1 MATARA
7 QDTVQ
12 DSKSSKS
19 PKSIDKKLVDA
30 IARALVAGA
39 LPGETD
45 GFEKGDR
52 TAAATLALAAL
63 AERAPGR
70 VAMASETGNDA
81 SGRRLM
87 RLAIVNDDMPFLV
100 DSIAATV
107 AAHDLDIYRVLH
119 PVLEVKRDGAAL
131 VGLGGTGA
139 RAGSGSNA
147 RESLVY
153 LDIERADA
161 RGRRDLL
168 AAVETNLGHVRAAVR
183 DWSAMKDAMAR
194 DIAALEHDGDIQEG
208 AALLAWM
215 LDRNLTQLG
224 HVRFAADGTMSDA
237 LGLASL
243 IGDAALAPHSRQK
256 AIDWLKTHDAP
267 LLVKSNFISTVHR
280 RAPLDLIIL
289 PTLDAK
295 GRDGLSIHM
304 GLWTSAALSAAP
316 DEIPVLRQRLA
327 ALEAKYGFDPAGHAG
342 KALTH
347 ALTALP
353 HDLLIGIGADSLE
366 EVSLTAMS
374 LADRP
379 RPRLLL
385 ARDALDRQM
394 FAFVWL
400 PRDELSTA
408 RRVAIGDMLAEACG
422 GTMLN
427 WSIDLGDSGVA
438 LIRYT
443 FDRRGSQLR
452 ANGQALDRQLET
464 MVRGWGPSVEASLG
478 ERGDA
483 GRAARLAIRYAGAF
497 PLPYRLGAGPA
508 EAALDIERLHALA
521 DADQRGVR
529 IYRNAGDAPDRLR
542 LKLYSLTP
550 VMLSDAVPALEN
562 FGFRVVE
569 EVSTALADDLGHMH
583 RFVLDLAADVA
594 ADVLTRAAIVEVTV
608 ASVLEGAAEDDRF
621 NELLIAVALAP
632 KSVILFRALF
642 RYLRQTG
649 LTYGLSTVADA
660 LLHEPDIA
668 RAIVD
673 LFDARHDPASG
684 GKKAAAA
691 ADAADAVIEAK
702 LAQVAAID
710 EDRILRLFRAVVMA
724 TLRTNFFAPAAAEAI
739 AFKFDSA
746 LVPGLP
752 APVPWREIFVY
763 SPRVEGIH
771 LRAGPVAR
779 GGLRWSDR
787 RDDFR
792 TEILGLMKAQRVKNA
807 VIVPTGAKG
816 GFFPKALPDPST
828 NRELWMAEGTETY
841 RIFIRTLLSITD
853 NIVENV
859 VIHPESVVILDGEDP
874 YFVVAADKGTASF
887 SDVANAIALERNFWL
902 GDAFASGGSVGYDHK
917 AMAITA
923 KGAWIS
929 VQRHFAELGVDV
941 QSEPVRVVGCGDM
954 SGDVFGN
961 GMLLS
966 HSLKIV
972 AAFDH
977 RHIFLDPDPGP
988 AVSWKERARMFAL
1001 PRSSWADY
1009 DAKLISKGGG
1019 VFARSLK
1026 SIRIS
1031 EQMQKVLGVTTASFD
1046 PAALIVAILKSPVDL
1061 IWFGG
1066 IGTYLKAASEP
1077 NSTVGDPANDS
1088 NRINA
1093 EDVRARVV
1101 GEGANLGVTQAARI
1115 AFSLNGGRINTDFI
1129 DNSAG
1134 VDCSDH
1140 EVNIKIALNGEV
1152 ASGDLTMPRRNALLV
1167 KMTDQVAGLVLEDN
1181 RLQTLALSIAER
1193 GGAAAIPSL
1202 IRLVET
1208 FESSGRLD
1216 RAVEGLPVN
1225 EILNRRAQDG
1235 HGLTRPEL
1243 AVLLATA
1250 KLALQAAIEN
1260 SDVALD
1266 PAMIPELLSA
1276 FPVQMRKGAHA
1287 VAIEHHRLRGEIVAT
1302 KIANRLINRLG
1313 LTHPFELAE
1322 EEGAALG
1329 DIAAAFVV
1337 VEQLY
1342 KLGDLWSA
1350 IDAADTTESARLML
1364 FEQVAVE
1371 VRAQMA
1377 DLLRNA
1383 IVGRSIGEAVTALT
1397 PGIALLDKGTGDL
1410 IRDELRT
1417 QSRDFERRLTEAGA
1431 PKKLVDRVVHLAELD
1446 GAIGLAS
1453 LASRAGVETV
1463 ALTQAFTQL
1472 GAALGL
1478 DWAQGTAMRLQ
1489 PIDPWER
1496 LLIAGLARDF
1506 QQMRLEFLARDT
1518 GNPQQRV
1525 TDWLATQANRV
1536 QQFSHLIDR
1545 ARIVAAPSAAMLAQ
1559 IAGQARV
1566 LLGR

>member
-7 QDTVQ
+7 H
-12 DSKSSKS
+12 DSSQNLTSH
-19 PKSIDKKLVDA
+19 DKKLIDA
-30 IARALVAGA
+30 IAKTLVAGA
-39 LPGETD
+39 LPGETA
-45 GFEKGDR
+45 GFGKADR
-52 TAAATLALAAL
+52 IAAGTLALAAL
-63 AERAPGR
+63 NKRPRGK
-70 VAMASETGNDA
+70 VSMAAETGNDA
-81 SGRRLM
+81 SGKRLM

-107 AAHDLDIYRVLH
+107 AAHNLAIYRVLH
-119 PVLEVKRDGAAL
+119 PLIEVTRDGATL
-131 VGLGGTGA
+131 TGFGGDT
-139 RAGSGSNA
+139 RDHV
-147 RESLVY
+147 RESLIYMDV
-153 LDIERADA
+153 ERADA
-161 RGRRDLL
+161 RGRRELL
-168 AAVETNLGHVRAAVR
+168 AAIETNLGHVRAAVR
-183 DWSAMKDAMAR
+183 DWGAMKAAMAS
-194 DIAALEHDGDIQEG
+194 DAAGLEASGKAPEG
-208 AALLAWM
+208 AALLAWL
-215 LDRNLTQLG
+215 LDRNLTLIG
-224 HVRFAADGTMSDA
+224 SGRFAADGKLSGA
-237 LGLASL
+237 LGIASL
-243 IGDAALAPHSRQK
+243 IGDAALAPDSRRR
-256 AIDWLKTHDAP
+256 AIEWLKTHDAP
-267 LLVKSNFISTVHR
+267 LLIKSNFISTVHR

-289 PTLDAK
+289 PAK
-295 GRDGLSIHM
+295 DEEGHDGLSIHM
-304 GLWTSAALSAAP
+304 GLWTSSALTAAP
-316 DEIPVLRQRLA
+316 QDIPVLRRRLA
-327 ALEAKYGFDPAGHAG
+327 TLGSKYGFDPTGHAG
-342 KALTH
+342 KALNH

-353 HDLLIGIGADSLE
+353 HDLLIGIGAEALE
-366 EVSLTAMS
+366 DVALTAMS

-379 RPRLLL
+379 RTRLLL

-400 PRDELSTA
+400 PRDDLSTA
-408 RRVAIGDMLAEACG
+408 RRVAIGEMLAEASG

-443 FDRRGSQLR
+443 FDRRGSERR
-452 ANGQALDRQLET
+452 ADGALLDTQVEK
-464 MVRGWGPSVEASLG
+464 MVRGWEPSVEASLND
-478 ERGDA
+478 RGDA

-497 PLPYRLGAGPA
+497 PIPYRLGAGPE
-508 EAALDIERLHALA
+508 EAALDIERLHGLVDPAA
-521 DADQRGVR
+521 RGVR
-529 IYRNAGDAPDRLR
+529 LYCLPDDAADRLR
-542 LKLYSLTP
+542 LKLYSLMP

-569 EVSTALADDLGHMH
+569 ESSTALAGDLGHMH
-583 RFVLDLAADVA
+583 RFVLELAEDTAAVVLQRADVIEG
-594 ADVLTRAAIVEVTV
+594 AI
-608 ASVLEGAAEDDRF
+608 ASVVEGAAEDDGF
-621 NELLIAVALAP
+621 NKLLIAVALAP
-632 KSVILFRALF
+632 RSVVLFRALF

-668 RAIVD
+668 RAIVA
-673 LFDARHDPASG
+673 LFNARHDPAG
-684 GKKAAAA
+684 GKKAEAIALA
-691 ADAADAVIEAK
+691 ADGIIETG
-702 LAQVAAID
+702 LVEVAAID

-816 GFFPKALPDPST
+816 GFFPKALPDPSV
-828 NRELWMAEGTETY
+828 NRDAWMAEGTETY

-853 NIVENV
+853 NIVDGKV
-859 VIHPESVVILDGEDP
+859 THPDAVVILDGDDP

-887 SDVANAIALERNFWL
+887 SDVANAIALERNYWL

-941 QSEPVRVVGCGDM
+941 QTQPVSVVGCGDM

-966 HSLKIV
+966 KSLKIV

-977 RHIFLDPDPGP
+977 RHIFLDPNPDP
-988 AVSWKERARMFAL
+988 ALSWEERARMFAL

-1009 DAKLISKGGG
+1009 NTKLISKGGG
-1019 VFARSLK
+1019 VYARALK
-1026 SIRIS
+1026 TIKIS
-1031 EQMQKVLGVTTASFD
+1031 PEMQEALGVSASSFD
-1046 PAALIVAILKSPVDL
+1046 PISLIIAILKSPVDL

-1077 NSTVGDPANDS
+1077 NSVVGDPANDA

-1115 AFSLNGGRINTDFI
+1115 AFSLKGGRINTDFI

-1152 ASGDLTMPRRNALLV
+1152 AGGQLTMPKRNALLV
-1167 KMTDQVAGLVLEDN
+1167 KMTDQVAELVLEDN

-1193 GGAAAIPSL
+1193 GGAPAIPSL
-1202 IRLVET
+1202 IRLIET
-1208 FESSGRLD
+1208 FESTGRLD

-1243 AVLLATA
+1243 AVLLATS
-1250 KLALQAAIEN
+1250 KLALQDAIEN

-1266 PAMIPELLSA
+1266 PALTPELLTA
-1276 FPVQMRKGAHA
+1276 FPIQMRKGDHA
-1287 VAIEHHRLRGEIVAT
+1287 AAIEQHRLRGEIVAT

-1342 KLGDLWSA
+1342 NFGDLWAA

-1364 FEQVAVE
+1364 FEQVAAE
-1371 VRAQMA
+1371 ARAQMA

-1383 IVGRSIGEAVTALT
+1383 IAGRSIGEAVTALA
-1397 PGIALLDKGTGDL
+1397 PSIALLDKGAGDL

-1431 PKKLVDRVVHLAELD
+1431 PKALVDRVVHLAELD
-1446 GAIGLAS
+1446 GAIGLSS
-1453 LASRAGVETV
+1453 LAGRAGVGTV
-1463 ALTQAFTQL
+1463 TLTEAFTQL

-1496 LLIAGLARDF
+1496 MLIAGLARDF

-1518 GNPQQRV
+1518 GNPEQHV
-1525 TDWLATQANRV
+1525 ADWLASHANRV
-1536 QQFSHLIDR
+1536 QQFRHLIDR
-1545 ARIVAAPSAAMLAQ
+1545 ARIVPVPSAAMLAQ